1 MTEEQR
7 QEALRLYHA
16 GVRVAS
22 IHKLIGATDGQVKRY
37 IYKVMKLSGRN
48 MKHSTG
54 ILNDIKRLRSQGKRG
69 KEIEMLTGMS
79 KAQIRY
85 LFEQTGTGYR
95 KMDNSNKR
103 KLEKID

>member
-22 IHKLIGATDGQVKRY
+22 IHKFIGATDGQVKRY

-54 ILNDIKRLRSQGKRG
+54 ILNEIKRLRSQGKRG
-69 KEIEMLTGMS
+69 KDIETAIGMKRSQINYLFRVTGMS
-79 KAQIRY
+79 
-85 LFEQTGTGYR
+85 YR
-95 KMDNSNKR
+95 ELDNSKNK
-103 KLEKID
+103 KLEKN